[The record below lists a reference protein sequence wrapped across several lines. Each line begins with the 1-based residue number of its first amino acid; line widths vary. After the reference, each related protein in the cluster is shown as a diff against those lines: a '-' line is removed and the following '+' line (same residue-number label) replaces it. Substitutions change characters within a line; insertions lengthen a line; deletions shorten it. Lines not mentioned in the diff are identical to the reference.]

1 MCCKYLSLLWTC
13 LFTVYNCSCSQLLH
27 VLMLRSWR
35 YFPVL
40 PSKTFIAFSQIWF
53 VYIMCGRNPVLFFPY
68 GCLVI
73 PALYIE
79 NTIFSPLFCSA
90 ALSEITDHMGVW
102 ICFSTAVLFYFSI
115 YLHCS
120 KTILSFQG
128 FVFWLFLAFDI
139 SI

>member
-13 LFTVYNCSCSQLLH
+13 LFTVYNYSCSQLLH
-27 VLMLRSWR
+27 VLRSWR
-35 YFPVL
+35 L
-40 PSKTFIAFSQIWF
+40 FSCIIFWNLYCF
-53 VYIMCGRNPVLFFPY
+53 FFLKFDFMCGRNPVLFFPY

-102 ICFSTAVLFYFSI
+102 VCFSTAVLFYFSV